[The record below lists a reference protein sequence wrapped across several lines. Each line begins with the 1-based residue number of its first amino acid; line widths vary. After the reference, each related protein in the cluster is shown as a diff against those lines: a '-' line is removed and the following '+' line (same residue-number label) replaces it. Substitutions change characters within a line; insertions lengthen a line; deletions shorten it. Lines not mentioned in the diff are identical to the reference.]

1 MNQKDIQIGT
11 HGEQYESWMSK
22 PVFYMFGGIAG
33 VLAVINILS
42 FAKWHSKP
50 LEIISSVGLA
60 GTFAAL
66 GWMAW
71 VRKQYAF
78 GGGGM
83 MDKVHQVILGKL
95 DFNGK
100 GNVLEVGCGSGPLSV
115 RCAKT
120 WPNAN
125 VTGIDY
131 WGAVWDYNKEL
142 CDRNATLEGV
152 GNRCQFYH
160 GNAKKL
166 EYGDE
171 SFDALVSNYV
181 YHNIVGADM
190 QELLLESLR
199 VLKKGGAFLI
209 HDNMSRKIYG
219 DMDAFVT
226 KLKEMGYE
234 KVELIDTTKE
244 IFGSKQKAK
253 MLMLGDSK
261 LLYGIK

>member
-83 MDKVHQVILGKL
+83 MDKVHQVIL
-95 DFNGK
+95 
-100 GNVLEVGCGSGPLSV
+100 
-115 RCAKT
+115 
-120 WPNAN
+120 
-125 VTGIDY
+125 
-131 WGAVWDYNKEL
+131 
-142 CDRNATLEGV
+142 
-152 GNRCQFYH
+152 
-160 GNAKKL
+160 
-166 EYGDE
+166 
-171 SFDALVSNYV
+171 
-181 YHNIVGADM
+181 
-190 QELLLESLR
+190 
-199 VLKKGGAFLI
+199 
-209 HDNMSRKIYG
+209 
-219 DMDAFVT
+219 
-226 KLKEMGYE
+226 
-234 KVELIDTTKE
+234 
-244 IFGSKQKAK
+244 
-253 MLMLGDSK
+253 
-261 LLYGIK
+261 